1 MALKRLFQA
10 KAVAPKVGEILL
22 YADIGPSDW
31 GMIDGKSV
39 AAALKDL
46 GDVETI
52 NLRIDSAGGGV
63 FDGMAIYNQ
72 LKRHPATVHVTVDGL
87 AASIASVIAMA
98 GETITMGEG
107 TQMMIHDASTF
118 AWGNAGEMRKT
129 ADLLDSISGDIA
141 EIYARRSGRTVA
153 EIRDLMRDE
162 TWFRAQEA
170 VDAKLADSVVAGAPV
185 EAHLDE
191 EQAKRFK
198 HPPKSLL
205 ARARDQ
211 HSASRVADMAARA
224 QRYARPS
231 RSAAPQT

>member
-1 MALKRLFQA
+1 MRKRHFQA
-10 KAVAPKVGEILL
+10 KATAKVGEIVL

-31 GMIDGKSV
+31 GMIDGKTVS
-39 AAALKDL
+39 AALKEL
-46 GDVETI
+46 GDVEII

-107 TQMMIHDASTF
+107 TQLMIHDASTF

-141 EIYARRSGRTVA
+141 EIYARRSGRSVA
-153 EIRDLMRDE
+153 EVRELMRNE
-162 TWFRAQEA
+162 TWLRAQEA
-170 VDAKLADSVVAGAPV
+170 VDAKLADSVIAGAPV
-185 EAHLDE
+185 EAHLSD
-191 EQAKRFK
+191 EQAARFK

-224 QRYARPS
+224 QRYLRPS

>member
-1 MALKRLFQA
+1 VRVDLVF
-10 KAVAPKVGEILL
+10 ELL
-22 YADIGPSDW
+22 LQ
-31 GMIDGKSV
+31 V
-39 AAALKDL
+39 
-46 GDVETI
+46 
-52 NLRIDSAGGGV
+52 
-63 FDGMAIYNQ
+63 
-72 LKRHPATVHVTVDGL
+72 
-87 AASIASVIAMA
+87 
-98 GETITMGEG
+98 
-107 TQMMIHDASTF
+107 
-118 AWGNAGEMRKT
+118 GNAGEMRKT

-205 ARARDQ
+205 ART
-211 HSASRVADMAARA
+211 ASL
-224 QRYARPS
+224 
-231 RSAAPQT
+231 

>member
-1 MALKRLFQA
+1 
-10 KAVAPKVGEILL
+10 
-22 YADIGPSDW
+22 
-31 GMIDGKSV
+31 
-39 AAALKDL
+39 
-46 GDVETI
+46 
-52 NLRIDSAGGGV
+52 
-63 FDGMAIYNQ
+63 
-72 LKRHPATVHVTVDGL
+72 
-87 AASIASVIAMA
+87 
-98 GETITMGEG
+98 
-107 TQMMIHDASTF
+107 
-118 AWGNAGEMRKT
+118 MRKT

-185 EAHLDE
+185 KAHLDE

-224 QRYARPS
+224 QRYLRPT